1 MGLPKIM
8 ANIYTFVFHTVR
20 YGFNTMFT
28 LLDFSVNERAPR
40 GLAVLTLGTTKV
52 EVVHMRPTSRDGR
65 DNAEIGN
72 FSVI

>member
-1 MGLPKIM
+1 M
-8 ANIYTFVFHTVR
+8 T
-20 YGFNTMFT
+20 
-28 LLDFSVNERAPR
+28 S
-40 GLAVLTLGTTKV
+40 KV